1 MRYSEKLA
9 AIRQQMKA
17 DGVNAYIIPSADP
30 HISEYLP
37 NHYKCIAFATGF
49 TGSVSTVVI
58 TEDFAGLW
66 ADSRY
71 FEQAEA
77 QLQGSGFEL
86 VKLKAQG
93 AAEYVHWLA
102 QVLPQGA
109 KIAFDEKMVSVSL
122 GEIMHQQLAA
132 KTIEFLHKDYLNPIW
147 ENRPELP
154 NEPAFLI
161 DEKFTGQ
168 STKAKLA
175 AVRAAMQ
182 QHQVSHHLISS
193 LDDMAWLFNLRGQD
207 VSYNPV
213 VLSFALITEKQAT
226 IYINHQKLSSQDKA
240 SLAQSGVEILAYETI
255 AKDLQFLPEGSS
267 ILIDPK
273 RNCFALYKL
282 IPTSVKKVLDTNPST
297 HLKAIKN
304 STEIEN
310 TRKAMVKDGVA
321 ITQFLKWIK
330 DNVSK
335 IEITELSAAAQLKKF
350 RAAQDGFVG
359 ESFTTI
365 AGYKAHGAL
374 PHYSSTPESDVAI
387 KAEGIFLV
395 DSGGQYHYGTTDI
408 TRILPMGNNTEEE
421 KIDYTLV
428 LKAMIEGCKTRFP
441 KGTCGYQ
448 IDAIT
453 RRPMWDYA
461 LNYGHGT
468 GHGVGF
474 YLNVHEGPQVLN
486 TSAAPVPIELGM
498 ITSIEPG
505 IYRSGKHGIRIENL
519 VLTIAYQTNE
529 FNEFYAFETLTLA
542 PIDTTLVKKEL
553 LEEAHINWLNQYHAM
568 VYEKISP
575 FLNEEEKTFLK
586 EMTMPL

>member
-1 MRYSEKLA
+1 MNYSEKLS
-9 AIRQQMKA
+9 AIRLQMKA
-17 DGVNAYIIPSADP
+17 DGVAAYIIPSADP

-77 QLQGSGFEL
+77 QLKGSGFEL

-93 AAEYVHWLA
+93 AAEYVQWLA
-102 QVLPQGA
+102 QVLPQQA
-109 KIAFDEKMVSVSL
+109 KVAFDEKMVSVLL
-122 GEIMHQQLAA
+122 GEILHQQLNY
-132 KTIEFLHKDYLNPIW
+132 KDITFLNKDYLHQIW

-168 STKAKLA
+168 STSAKLA

-182 QHQVSHHLISS
+182 QHKVSHHLISS

-213 VLSFALITEKQAT
+213 VLSFALITEKQANL
-226 IYINHQKLSSQDKA
+226 YINSNKLSSDDKA
-240 SLAQSGVEILAYETI
+240 NLAQSGVEILAYETV
-255 AKDLQFLPEGSS
+255 AKDLQFLPEESS

-282 IPTSVKKVLDTNPST
+282 IPNSVKKVLDTNPST
-297 HLKAIKN
+297 NLKAIKN
-304 STEIEN
+304 EVEIEN
-310 TRKAMVKDGVA
+310 TRTAMVKDGVA

-330 DNVSK
+330 DNVGK
-335 IEITELSAAAQLKKF
+335 IDITELSSAAQLRSF
-350 RAAQDGFVG
+350 RAAQPGFVG

-387 KAEGIFLV
+387 KADGIFLV

-421 KIDYTLV
+421 RIDYTLV

-474 YLNVHEGPQVLN
+474 YLNVHEGPQVFN
-486 TSAAPVPIELGM
+486 ASATPVAIELGM

-519 VLTIAYQTNE
+519 VLTVKDQSNE
-529 FNEFYAFETLTLA
+529 FNEFYAFESLTLA

-553 LEEAHINWLNQYHAM
+553 LEQAHINWLNQYHAT
-568 VYEKISP
+568 VYEKIAP
-575 FLNEEEKTFLK
+575 FLNEDEKAFLK
-586 EMTMPL
+586 EMTKAL